1 MTQRET
7 ERNAEREL
15 AATFQE
21 TGKALVCAHRDLT
34 ATVQAFCQ
42 AVAWGYGPR
51 QPVSVYVGPD
61 QPLKRRRRWRQD
73 PIRAAITQ
81 KWGSDWPPDTLPTP
95 EALRE
100 LDHEL
105 ERLGIIASPDSK
117 KRAMGR
123 RD

>member
-1 MTQRET
+1 MAKKNERDADREQAAEPASEQPIVELSCIEINKQGQLVSKT
-7 ERNAEREL
+7 EYLHQNAER
-15 AATFQE
+15 AR
-21 TGKALVCAHRDLT
+21 KRV
-34 ATVQAFCQ
+34 
-42 AVAWGYGPR
+42 P
-51 QPVSVYVGPD
+51 
-61 QPLKRRRRWRQD
+61 QPLKRRRRSRQD
-73 PIRAAITQ
+73 PIRAAIIQ

-105 ERLGIIASPDSK
+105 DRLGIKASPDSK